1 MGLGSSKSEPLT
13 ADELERVQ
21 NSWKVVM
28 ENAEENGMFIFKTFL
43 LKHNYFPYFKAFAN
57 TPLEELEE
65 NQAFRNHANNIIQAL
80 DNVILNLEDEL
91 TIQRELTALGKM
103 HGKKKISEQQFQ
115 ELKICI
121 LEILDNEFKLPED
134 DLQAWSKTLN
144 NAFVFVF
151 EGLAAEV

>member
-1 MGLGSSKSEPLT
+1 MFNHLF
-13 ADELERVQ
+13 
-21 NSWKVVM
+21 
-28 ENAEENGMFIFKTFL
+28 FIFKNRFL

-115 ELKICI
+115 VRNPKTQKPPPPPQKKTIMIIILTNSKWRQFFIFVAEL
-121 LEILDNEFKLPED
+121 
-134 DLQAWSKTLN
+134 
-144 NAFVFVF
+144 
-151 EGLAAEV
+151 

>member
-1 MGLGSSKSEPLT
+1 MFNHLF
-13 ADELERVQ
+13 
-21 NSWKVVM
+21 
-28 ENAEENGMFIFKTFL
+28 FIFKNRFL

-115 ELKICI
+115 VRNPKTQKPPPPPQKKKKRRFSNTNKQRRKIYISMSVTSC
-121 LEILDNEFKLPED
+121 DV
-134 DLQAWSKTLN
+134 T
-144 NAFVFVF
+144 
-151 EGLAAEV
+151 